1 MSCNYILKNGN
12 ICKNTAKKS
21 IKILDYCTRH
31 YNILIQNSNTTPD
44 NIDNILSE
52 LNLETD
58 VTFINKGAFGS
69 VYKISLDNKDYALKI
84 QYLTYFKNGSWPNK
98 VFIVCL
104 HFPFIFSN
112 SVPLVA

>member
-52 LNLETD
+52 LNLET
-58 VTFINKGAFGS
+58 AFTKS
-69 VYKISLDNKDYALKI
+69 SKLSN
-84 QYLTYFKNGSWPNK
+84 N
-98 VFIVCL
+98 
-104 HFPFIFSN
+104 IFSVRKIN
-112 SVPLVA
+112 VLKK

>member
-69 VYKISLDNKDYALKI
+69 VVASVTSKIAPSLSNGPFGDVEIVNVVG
-84 QYLTYFKNGSWPNK
+84 LT
-98 VFIVCL
+98 ICL
-104 HFPFIFSN
+104 I
-112 SVPLVA
+112 

>member
-44 NIDNILSE
+44 NIDNIFQL
-52 LNLETD
+52 LPL
-58 VTFINKGAFGS
+58 
-69 VYKISLDNKDYALKI
+69 ALPPI
-84 QYLTYFKNGSWPNK
+84 RNCILITCHLK
-98 VFIVCL
+98 VFSRVKTIL
-104 HFPFIFSN
+104 I
-112 SVPLVA
+112 